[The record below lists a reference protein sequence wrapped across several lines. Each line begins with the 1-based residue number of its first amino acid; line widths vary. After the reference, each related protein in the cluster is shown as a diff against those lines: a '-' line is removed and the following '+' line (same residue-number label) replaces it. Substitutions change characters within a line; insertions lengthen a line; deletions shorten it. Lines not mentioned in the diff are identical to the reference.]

1 MASVSIKIEGLNDA
15 IKGVQADV
23 DALLVQA
30 DRKFKVAGA
39 RMETYAKAKAPVD
52 KGFHRRNIRHD
63 PAAPFLS
70 TSLTAAAKYASVLEL
85 GFDGVVN
92 VSGHTRTNKKTGKS
106 HSVSAHTRRMN
117 RPARPHIIPG
127 AERALKQL
135 IEDLNG
141 LVK

>member
-39 RMETYAKAKAPVD
+39 RMETYAKAKAPV
-52 KGFHRRNIRHD
+52 KLGFHRRNIRHD

-85 GFDGVVN
+85 GFDGVVQ
-92 VSGHTRTNKKTGKS
+92 VGSHSRTRDGKS
-106 HSVSAHTRRMN
+106 HAVRAHTRQMN

-141 LVK
+141 LLK